1 MFFKKGKL
9 TMVTRKEVRKQKKGK
24 RKGLKITLAILG
36 SVMLFVIGYGIYIY
50 SKLSETIDAMYT
62 PLESDLEKKEEI
74 QSRLGKKETI
84 NVLLLG
90 VDERPGDKGRS
101 DTMIFL
107 SLNPNT
113 NKMLMLSI
121 PRDTY
126 VNIPGRGKDK
136 INHSYAFGGSELSV
150 QTVEEFLDT
159 TIHFYSKINMEGL
172 KDGVDALGGVTVEND
187 LEFTQDGIYFPK
199 GKLTLNGEEALAYA
213 RMRKQDSRGDLG
225 RNIRQQQII
234 SAMVSKATS
243 FDSFTRVTNILDAVG
258 TNVQTNA
265 QMEEMRKLFMNYRGT
280 RNDMIR
286 EEIKG
291 SGQMI
296 NRVWYYVVSD
306 EEVNRIRQLLKE
318 HMDEK

>member
-1 MFFKKGKL
+1 
-9 TMVTRKEVRKQKKGK
+9 MVTRKEVRKQKKGK

>member
-1 MFFKKGKL
+1 
-9 TMVTRKEVRKQKKGK
+9 MVTRKEVRKQKKGK

-126 VNIPGRGKDK
+126 VNIPGRGMDK

-291 SGQMI
+291 SGQII

>member
-1 MFFKKGKL
+1 MKGKL

-265 QMEEMRKLFMNYRGT
+265 QMEEMRKLFMNDRGT

>member
-1 MFFKKGKL
+1 
-9 TMVTRKEVRKQKKGK
+9 MVTRKEVRKQKKGK

-107 SLNPNT
+107 SLNPKT
-113 NKMLMLSI
+113 NKMLMISI

-126 VNIPGRGKDK
+126 VNIPGRGMDK

-159 TIHFYSKINMEGL
+159 TIHFYGRINMEGL
-172 KDGVDALGGVTVEND
+172 ISGVDAIGGVTVNNPI
-187 LEFTQDGIYFPK
+187 EFSHGGHTFKQ
-199 GKLTLNGEEALAYA
+199 GKITLNGEQALIYS
-213 RMRKQDSRGDLG
+213 RMRKNDPRGDLG
-225 RNIRQQQII
+225 RNTRQQEII
-234 SAMVSKATS
+234 DAMIDKAVS
-243 FDSFTRVTNILDAVG
+243 FDSFTRITDIFDMLG
-258 TNVQTNA
+258 TNVQTNVK
-265 QMEEMRKLFMNYRGT
+265 MDEMRSLFFNYRGT
-280 RNDMIR
+280 RSNTVKD
-286 EEIKG
+286 EIKG
-291 SGQMI
+291 TGQI
-296 NRVWYYVVSD
+296 IDRVWYYIVSD
-306 EEVNRIRQLLKE
+306 EEVNRIRTVIKN
-318 HMDEK
+318 HMNE

>member
-1 MFFKKGKL
+1 MKGKV